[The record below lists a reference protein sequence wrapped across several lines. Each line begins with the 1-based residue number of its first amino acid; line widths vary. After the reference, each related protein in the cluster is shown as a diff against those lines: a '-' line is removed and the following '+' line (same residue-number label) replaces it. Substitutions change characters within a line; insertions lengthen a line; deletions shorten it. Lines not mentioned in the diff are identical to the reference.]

1 MLNKEL
7 FDSELIRARIMEL
20 EYNDLDP
27 VEIENE
33 VKRIYLEEH
42 GEELVAEI
50 SVYKSDEILKEIRER
65 GRDSGFDGTIIHL
78 KNGEDKI
85 NQVITIARGSELSE
99 GANWRPLDWS
109 YNGNGS
115 LVGVTTDQYEE
126 ANRFHQNVMEKI
138 TPITDSDLPDLKKY
152 GYGHSL
158 GGGLIVTLQ
167 MMTEDFDTVYSINGA
182 PPSFYQLAEIDQKFY
197 TSLNKKYNI
206 QGEIDIY
213 SLPPSEVKAFTEDY
227 YKNKID
233 ETTIQ
238 HTTVEEDMLYSITR
252 TRGFIDIGERDGF
265 LSYHEEYG
273 NFEALMRQVPDEVV
287 QSIQEVLLPYA
298 QTYNKKGF
306 DAFVKELTGFNPKTV
321 DSFLAARD
329 ELNQMLVN
337 NAEWQKETM
346 DSIEKISQGSFWS
359 RVKESA
365 KFVYRTPA
373 NLKSIVSQNI
383 NSNIKIA
390 TQASQVMV
398 TGVPM
403 LVDMA
408 TRIPSVLKQVKQI
421 RQHLPEITNA
431 FVDAELMTEEEQQ
444 LILSS
449 TQQIETDL
457 IVINEQVSKLQNFSF
472 LYPPRTTLALTTA
485 LNINDIY
492 QHVLP
497 RARNIQTTFERLR
510 DVDWTFVDYFQQSVH
525 AHSLDAVIETLSRE
539 DTSESQHPLLMRF
552 KNPQEVF
559 DFALQNL
566 TNMKGHPLRLA
577 LSRKRGSRIVI
588 QIEAA
593 LRIYKEGLAILEEKR
608 AVVRQLKHLY
618 QEEFEEDYA
627 RKRQYIMRRIHNMES
642 SPYSYQYLINHLSRT
657 GYQIKIRGINVHEHL
672 PPLPKSFSEDFYD
685 TINQLERELSQEQ
698 QLIADIKDAIEAF
711 FEKEFQIANAI
722 Y

>member
-1 MLNKEL
+1 MN
-7 FDSELIRARIMEL
+7 L
-20 EYNDLDP
+20 EYKDFEP
-27 VEIENE
+27 SKIEE
-33 VKRIYLEEH
+33 KIQQIYLDEV
-42 GEELVAEI
+42 GEKLPAEI
-50 SVYKSDEILKEIRER
+50 TVYKSDDITEQETK
-65 GRDSGFDGTIIHL
+65 GKDSGFDGTILHL
-78 KNGEDKI
+78 HSEKNQI
-85 NQVITIARGSELSE
+85 NQIITITRGSEMPE
-99 GANWRPLDWS
+99 GDNWRPLDWT
-109 YNGNGS
+109 YNINGS
-115 LVGVTTDQYEE
+115 LVGVTTDQYNDAIKFDRTVKE
-126 ANRFHQNVMEKI
+126 AISNQSNK
-138 TPITDSDLPDLKKY
+138 DLPKIKKI

-167 MMTEDFDTVYSINGA
+167 MMTQDFDTVYSINGA
-182 PPSFYQLAEIDQKFY
+182 PPSFYQLAEIDRDYFDALSINY
-197 TSLNKKYNI
+197 SINDR
-206 QGEIDIY
+206 EDIY
-213 SLPPSEVKAFTEDY
+213 SLPPSEVKAFTEEY

-252 TRGFIDIGERDGF
+252 TRGFIDIGVRDGF

-273 NFEALMRQVPDEVV
+273 DFEALMRQVPDEVV
-287 QSIQEVLLPYA
+287 QSIQGFLLPYA
-298 QTYNKKGF
+298 QTYNEVGF

-408 TRIPSVLKQVKQI
+408 TRIPPLLKQVKQI

-457 IVINEQVSKLQNFSF
+457 IAINEQVSKLQDFSF

-485 LNINDIY
+485 LKINDIY

-539 DTSESQHPLLMRF
+539 DATESQHPLLMRF

-657 GYQIKIRGINVHEHL
+657 GYQIKIRGINVQEHL

-698 QLIADIKDAIEAF
+698 QLIADIKDAIETF